1 MGEDA
6 KRKAAKKAIAAARK
20 TARGLLDDPDYPLP
34 PRGGEVPALPA
45 RQLASR
51 GGATPPPPPGFKVEG
66 ESAGVNYFRDVQDAI
81 PGVRVTSGY
90 RTPEY
95 QADMRRRG
103 YRPAANSAHLDG
115 SALDLTPPPGR
126 SMSWLQGEVAK
137 RFPNARA
144 LNEGD
149 HLHVVFP
156 GYFGAPVLGGA
167 RTAGLS
173 NPREGMPP
181 PPPGFTVQ

>member
-1 MGEDA
+1 MY
-6 KRKAAKKAIAAARK
+6 KRQKKAIREARK
-20 TARGLLDDPDYPLP
+20 TAREVLGYPAYPLP
-34 PRGGEVPALPA
+34 AKGALPPPEPAA
-45 RQLASR
+45 RPT
-51 GGATPPPPPGFKVEG
+51 GGAAVPPPPPGFRVEG
-66 ESAGVNYFRDVQDAI
+66 ESAGVNYFRDVQEAI
-81 PGVRVTSGY
+81 PGVGVTSGY

-103 YRPAANSAHLDG
+103 YNPAPNSAHLSG

-126 SMSWLQGEVAK
+126 SMSWLQGQVAE

-156 GYFGAPVLGGA
+156 GYYGAPVLGGA
-167 RTAGLS
+167 QGAGVVNPYS
-173 NPREGMPP
+173 NVPP
-181 PPPGFTVQ
+181 PPPGFSLN